1 MSDLI
6 NDLERFGRN
15 KAEIMSLKASPE
27 RRRIARKLA
36 ETMKGYI
43 EWLDDVK
50 RVIKGDRKELLSII
64 KEEKGGNT

>member
-6 NDLERFGRN
+6 QDLERFGRN
-15 KAEIMSLKASPE
+15 TTEIKSLKASPE

-36 ETMKGYI
+36 ETMKGDI

-64 KEEKGGNT
+64 KEEEGGNI

>member
-6 NDLERFGRN
+6 QDLERFGRN
-15 KAEIMSLKASPE
+15 KTEIMSLGASPQ

-43 EWLDDVK
+43 QWLDDVK
-50 RVIKGDRKELLSII
+50 RVIRRDRKELLSII
-64 KEEKGGNT
+64 KEEKGGNI